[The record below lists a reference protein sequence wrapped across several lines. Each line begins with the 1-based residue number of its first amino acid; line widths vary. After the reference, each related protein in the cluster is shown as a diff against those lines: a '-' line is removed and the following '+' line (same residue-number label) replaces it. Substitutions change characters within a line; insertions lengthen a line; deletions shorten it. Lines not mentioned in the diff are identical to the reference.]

1 MHFTFCVNKVNNSD
15 ILVNYKDFNK
25 SFRGIWRILLKLP
38 SIEMYALSVFYILIV
53 IFSVYRI
60 KYYI

>member
-25 SFRGIWRILLKLP
+25 SFRGI
-38 SIEMYALSVFYILIV
+38 
-53 IFSVYRI
+53 
-60 KYYI
+60 